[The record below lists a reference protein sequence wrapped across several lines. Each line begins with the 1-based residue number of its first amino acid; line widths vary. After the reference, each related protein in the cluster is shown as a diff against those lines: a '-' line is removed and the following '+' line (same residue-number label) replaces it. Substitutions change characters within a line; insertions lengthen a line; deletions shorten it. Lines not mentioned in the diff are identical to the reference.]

1 MQECYCESNSNDM
14 LEWFV
19 QLIAPV
25 LLGAKP
31 AEILSFPWDQKQNL
45 RLQRIKDLLKMNQSI
60 KLKEFTYG
68 HKCTKLFVY
77 NPKTLKETLGD
88 KRNLMFLKK
97 LGYPA
102 DYHFEEYLTILLEKI
117 QNGSIPDEI
126 GVFLGYPLKD
136 VIGFMGHTSLKL
148 TKVKGWR
155 VYGDPKVSDRRY
167 DDFMQAR
174 ACIKEMLS
182 YHSPSR
188 ILTAI

>member
-1 MQECYCESNSNDM
+1 MQGCFCESKTEDM

-31 AEILSFPWDQKQNL
+31 AEILSFPWDPKQSA
-45 RLQRIKDLLKMNQSI
+45 RLERIKNLLTMNKNI
-60 KLKEFTYG
+60 TLKEFTNG
-68 HKCTKLFVY
+68 QKCTKLFVY
-77 NPKTLKETLGD
+77 NPKALQETLSD

-97 LGYPA
+97 LGYPT
-102 DYHFEEYLTILLEKI
+102 DYHFEEYVELLLEKI

-136 VIGFMGHTSLKL
+136 VMGFIGHRSLKL

-155 VYGDPKVSDRRY
+155 VYGDPKLPDRKY
-167 DDFMQAR
+167 EDFMQAR
-174 ACIKEMLS
+174 AYIKEMLS
-182 YHSPSR
+182 SHSPSR
-188 ILTAI
+188 ILMAI